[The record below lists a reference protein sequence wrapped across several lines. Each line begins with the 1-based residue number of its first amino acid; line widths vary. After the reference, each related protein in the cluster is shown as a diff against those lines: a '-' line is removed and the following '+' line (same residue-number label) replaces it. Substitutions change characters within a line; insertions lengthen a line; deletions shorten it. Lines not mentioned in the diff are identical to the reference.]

1 MRLFKYFEV
10 RNFVSSG
17 SKPSVFIEIC
27 SDLVY
32 GELRR
37 EIEGG
42 GGFS

>member
-1 MRLFKYFEV
+1 MRATQTLTRYKA
-10 RNFVSSG
+10 
-17 SKPSVFIEIC
+17 EIC